1 MQQVAHASFSRITA
15 MKRLCLVAVL
25 AMCTRWPFRSS
36 RRRRPPGRRQARP
49 PKPTAKP
56 AAAGAAR
63 TVEMTAS
70 DDMKFSV
77 TEITAKRGETIKV
90 VLKNVGTLPKMA
102 MGHNFVL
109 VKPTTKLPEFSQAG
123 AMARDTDFI
132 PPAMK
137 GEVIAATAMT
147 GPGETVEVTFKVPA
161 TAGSFPYLCSFP
173 GHFTAGM
180 KGMSRRQVA
189 VSDRGAG
196 GLPVRLAPAP
206 YHHSFIYSLISP
218 SPGDAWA

>member
-1 MQQVAHASFSRITA
+1 

-25 AMCTRWPFRSS
+25 AMCTPVAVSQLS
-36 RRRRPPGRRQARP
+36 AQATTP
-49 PKPTAKP
+49 APAGAKP
-56 AAAGAAR
+56 AAPAGAKPAAQKPGAGGAGR
-63 TVEMTAS
+63 TVELTAG

-77 TEITAKRGETIKV
+77 TEITAKRGEALKV

-102 MGHNFVL
+102 MGHNFVV

-137 GEVIAATAMT
+137 GEVVAATALT
-147 GPGETVEVTFKVPA
+147 GPGETVEVSFKVPA
-161 TAGSFPYLCSFP
+161 AAGTYPFLCTFP

-180 KGMSRRQVA
+180 KGTIVVQ
-189 VSDRGAG
+189 
-196 GLPVRLAPAP
+196 
-206 YHHSFIYSLISP
+206 
-218 SPGDAWA
+218 